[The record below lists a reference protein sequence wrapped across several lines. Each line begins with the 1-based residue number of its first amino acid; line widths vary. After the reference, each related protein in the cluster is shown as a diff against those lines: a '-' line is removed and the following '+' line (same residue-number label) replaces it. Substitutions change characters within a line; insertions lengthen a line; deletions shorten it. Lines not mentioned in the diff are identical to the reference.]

1 MTRFYS
7 FLQSIAMAHQDEDK
21 GATMVEYGLIVAAIA
36 IVVVVGAKVF
46 GSSLSS
52 FFGSLA
58 GAI

>member
-1 MTRFYS
+1 
-7 FLQSIAMAHQDEDK
+7 MAHQEEDK